1 MVAKGLSRKKKHIHK
16 NADWRDTPMKKLSKI
31 VALLLAGAM
40 AMVMLTACTGGG
52 NTGSNL
58 KEDKDAEAKVLSK
71 YSTSVANNKELK
83 DEAEKFLDEKLTVS
97 GGIGGY
103 RFVLDGKVKGK
114 DKEYLTVLV
123 AANFS
128 YNDTLLGVIL
138 DEISKKV
145 KTDADVNINQ
155 NGTWTDIGVVVK
167 SDPKT
172 KQSYMAI
179 AFKVKN
185 PNKK

>member
-1 MVAKGLSRKKKHIHK
+1 
-16 NADWRDTPMKKLSKI
+16 MKKLSKI

-97 GGIGGY
+97 GGSRSG
-103 RFVLDGKVKGK
+103 
-114 DKEYLTVLV
+114 E
-123 AANFS
+123 
-128 YNDTLLGVIL
+128 LLL
-138 DEISKKV
+138 
-145 KTDADVNINQ
+145 
-155 NGTWTDIGVVVK
+155 
-167 SDPKT
+167 
-172 KQSYMAI
+172 
-179 AFKVKN
+179 
-185 PNKK
+185 

>member
-1 MVAKGLSRKKKHIHK
+1 MPSR
-16 NADWRDTPMKKLSKI
+16 
-31 VALLLAGAM
+31 
-40 AMVMLTACTGGG
+40 
-52 NTGSNL
+52 
-58 KEDKDAEAKVLSK
+58 
-71 YSTSVANNKELK
+71 
-83 DEAEKFLDEKLTVS
+83 
-97 GGIGGY
+97 
-103 RFVLDGKVKGK
+103 
-114 DKEYLTVLV
+114 
-123 AANFS
+123 
-128 YNDTLLGVIL
+128 
-138 DEISKKV
+138 KV

>member
-1 MVAKGLSRKKKHIHK
+1 
-16 NADWRDTPMKKLSKI
+16 MKKLSKI

-40 AMVMLTACTGGG
+40 AMVMFTACTGGG

-145 KTDADVNINQ
+145 KTLVLAK
-155 NGTWTDIGVVVK
+155 GGLIGLPHGVLGHGAGLLILAVQAGIIK
-167 SDPKT
+167 
-172 KQSYMAI
+172 I
-179 AFKVKN
+179 ALAGAGRAVGRLFG
-185 PNKK
+185 PFRR

>member
-1 MVAKGLSRKKKHIHK
+1 MEGYPYEETVKDRRSA
-16 NADWRDTPMKKLSKI
+16 
-31 VALLLAGAM
+31 
-40 AMVMLTACTGGG
+40 ACRRNGYGDAHRLTGGG

-128 YNDTLLGVIL
+128 YNDTLLGYIL
-138 DEISKKV
+138 NEISKKV
-145 KTDADVNINQ
+145 NTDTNVNINQ
-155 NGTWTDIGVVVK
+155 NGALTDIGVVVK
-167 SDPKT
+167 GDS

-179 AFKVKN
+179 AFKIKN
-185 PNKK
+185 PNHVK

>member
-1 MVAKGLSRKKKHIHK
+1 MEGYPYEETVKDRRSAACRRNGYGDAHRLYR
-16 NADWRDTPMKKLSKI
+16 WRQHWQQSER
-31 VALLLAGAM
+31 G
-40 AMVMLTACTGGG
+40 
-52 NTGSNL
+52 
-58 KEDKDAEAKVLSK
+58 
-71 YSTSVANNKELK
+71 
-83 DEAEKFLDEKLTVS
+83 F
-97 GGIGGY
+97 GGY